1 MLNNSQSS
9 SSSCNYNIT
18 GGGSIQKQLD
28 SLFSSSKK
36 TLSSLTK
43 SLVGTKKTVKRKS
56 TTKKPVKRKSTT
68 KKSLKRKFTTK
79 KPVKRKSTTKK
90 PVKHKSA
97 TKKPVKRKSTT
108 KKPLKRKST
117 IKKPLKRKSTI
128 KKGGTTSNSQRYYD
142 NFKSNIL
149 GNSLNSKIKMMGGNA
164 SDFIGTVSSRGPINY
179 PNSEGTGMTGE
190 DLFRTFNKTGT
201 YIPHHKANVAGAL
214 TDGILNRKLI

>member
-1 MLNNSQSS
+1 MSNSFQSS

-43 SLVGTKKTVKRKS
+43 SLVGTKKPLKRKSTTKKPVKRKS

-68 KKSLKRKFTTK
+68 KK
-79 KPVKRKSTTKK
+79 
-90 PVKHKSA
+90 
-97 TKKPVKRKSTT
+97 
-108 KKPLKRKST
+108 
-117 IKKPLKRKSTI
+117 
-128 KKGGTTSNSQRYYD
+128 GGTTSNPQRYYE
-142 NFKSNIL
+142 NNEPNNL
-149 GNSLNSKIKMMGGNA
+149 VNSLNSKMKLMGGNG

>member
-1 MLNNSQSS
+1 MSNILQSS

-43 SLVGTKKTVKRKS
+43 SLVGTKKPVKRKSTAKKPVKRKSTAKKPVKRKS

-68 KKSLKRKFTTK
+68 KKPVKRKSTTK

-90 PVKHKSA
+90 PVK
-97 TKKPVKRKSTT
+97 RKSTT
-108 KKPLKRKST
+108 KK
-117 IKKPLKRKSTI
+117 
-128 KKGGTTSNSQRYYD
+128 GGTYNSRRYYE
-142 NFKSNIL
+142 NFEPNISA
-149 GNSLNSKIKMMGGNA
+149 NRLNDSIKMMGGNA
-164 SDFIGTVSSRGPINY
+164 SDFIGTVSSRGPVNY
-179 PNSEGTGMTGE
+179 PNSEGAGMTGE

-201 YIPHHKANVAGAL
+201 YIPHNKVNCASVL
-214 TDGILNRKLI
+214 TDGILNSKLAGC